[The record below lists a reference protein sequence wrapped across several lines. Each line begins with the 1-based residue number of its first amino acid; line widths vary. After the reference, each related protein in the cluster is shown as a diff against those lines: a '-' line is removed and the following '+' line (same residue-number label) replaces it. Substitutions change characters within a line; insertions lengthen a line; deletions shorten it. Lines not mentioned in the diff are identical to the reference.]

1 MTHKHPTM
9 DRRHA
14 LLAGAGAIAAAA
26 LPSAA
31 RSQGLS
37 SRPVRLLIA
46 QAPGT
51 TPDSLAR
58 LLAPRLQARWNQ
70 PFVVE
75 NRPGASGALGMDAVA
90 KAPPDG
96 HTMQV
101 NVSTTVTLP
110 LFYAKLG
117 FDPLTSFQPV
127 GLIGATNF
135 VLVVHQSVPV
145 TTVREWIT
153 WAKSQPGKLNY
164 ASPGLGTHHHLCM
177 ELLKQMV
184 GVDIVHVPYNAASQ
198 AYTDFI
204 GGQIPTMFMP
214 LPNALGFAKEG
225 RIRLLAGTMRERFG
239 LGPELPSLSEAGVR
253 DFNVEPWYGLWA
265 PAGMGADLLAK
276 YDTLLREVLAEPET
290 REALAKI
297 GVVAKSSSPT
307 DLGKIAR
314 AEFELWTRVLQQ
326 AGIKPE

>member
-14 LLAGAGAIAAAA
+14 LLAIAAAA
-26 LPSAA
+26 LPSAV

-184 GVDIVHVPYNAASQ
+184 GVDIVHVPYKAASQ

>member
-1 MTHKHPTM
+1 MTHKHPTIG
-9 DRRHA
+9 RRHA

-184 GVDIVHVPYNAASQ
+184 GVDIVHVPYKAASQ

>member
-9 DRRHA
+9 DRRQA
-14 LLAGAGAIAAAA
+14 LLAGASAIAAAG
-26 LPSAA
+26 LPSAV

-184 GVDIVHVPYNAASQ
+184 GVDIVHVPYKAASQ

>member
-1 MTHKHPTM
+1 M

-14 LLAGAGAIAAAA
+14 LMAGAGAIAAAA

-96 HTMQV
+96 HTIQV

-184 GVDIVHVPYNAASQ
+184 GVDIVHVPYKAASQ

>member
-9 DRRHA
+9 DRRQA
-14 LLAGAGAIAAAA
+14 LLAGASAIAAAG
-26 LPSAA
+26 LPSAV

-184 GVDIVHVPYNAASQ
+184 GVDIVHVPYKAASQ

-276 YDTLLREVLAEPET
+276 YDTLLREVLADPET

>member
-9 DRRHA
+9 DRRQA
-14 LLAGAGAIAAAA
+14 LLAGASAIAAAG
-26 LPSAA
+26 LPSAV

-164 ASPGLGTHHHLCM
+164 ASAGLGTHHHLCM
-177 ELLKQMV
+177 ELLKQTV
-184 GVDIVHVPYNAASQ
+184 GVDMVHVPYKAASQ

-214 LPNALGFAKEG
+214 LPNALGFAREG

-297 GVVAKSSSPT
+297 GVVGKSSSPT

>member
-1 MTHKHPTM
+1 M
-9 DRRHA
+9 
-14 LLAGAGAIAAAA
+14 
-26 LPSAA
+26 
-31 RSQGLS
+31 
-37 SRPVRLLIA
+37 RLLIA

-184 GVDIVHVPYNAASQ
+184 GVDIVHVPYKAASQ

>member
-184 GVDIVHVPYNAASQ
+184 GVDIVHVPYKAASQ

>member
-1 MTHKHPTM
+1 M

-14 LLAGAGAIAAAA
+14 LMAGAGAIAAAA

-184 GVDIVHVPYNAASQ
+184 GVDIVHVPYKAASQ

>member
-9 DRRHA
+9 GRRHA

-184 GVDIVHVPYNAASQ
+184 GVDIVHVPYKAASQ